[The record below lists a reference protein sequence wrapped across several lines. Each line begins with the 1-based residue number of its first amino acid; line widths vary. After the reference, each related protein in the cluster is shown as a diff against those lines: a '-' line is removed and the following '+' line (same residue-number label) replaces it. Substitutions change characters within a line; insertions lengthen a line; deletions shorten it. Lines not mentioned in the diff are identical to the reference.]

1 MRPINL
7 FFLLGVCLT
16 SSGCSTFWEG
26 FATYWDAPQST
37 AEPSLGHEVTVTYGV
52 EETITY
58 GVEENIR
65 GTVDVIKKV
74 GDVSR
79 ISSHAIRLPS
89 NPLRTI
95 TAFDYEFPDDCGGH
109 HFRVYEADGT
119 QILEYQYAPP
129 SGNGHIIRD
138 YISGPNPFI
147 RAGLWTAYDH
157 TGDGVSDMTLKYA
170 RRGSGILAGTYSQGP
185 MTGLDASSKR
195 VLGAAYD
202 RALRDS
208 TGCRG

>member
-7 FFLLGVCLT
+7 FFLLGVCLL
-16 SSGCSTFWEG
+16 SGGCATFWEG
-26 FATYWDAPQST
+26 FSSYWDAPAT
-37 AEPSLGHEVTVTYGV
+37 AEPGLGQEVTATYGV

-58 GVEENIR
+58 GAERNVR
-65 GTVDVIKKV
+65 GTVDVIKTA

-79 ISSHAIRLPS
+79 ISSHAIQLPS

-95 TAFDYEFPDDCGGH
+95 TAFEYEFPDHCGGH

-129 SGNGHIIRD
+129 SGDEHFIRD
-138 YISGPNPFI
+138 YVSGPNPFI
-147 RAGLWTAYDH
+147 EAGLWTAYDH

-170 RRGSGILAGTYSQGP
+170 KRGSGILAGTYSQGP
-185 MTGLDASSKR
+185 VTGLDARSKR
-195 VLGAAYD
+195 MLGAAYD

-208 TGCRG
+208 VGCSG

>member
-1 MRPINL
+1 MRPVNL
-7 FFLLGVCLT
+7 FLLLGVCLL
-16 SSGCSTFWEG
+16 SGGCASFWEG
-26 FATYWDAPQST
+26 FTTYWDTTPST
-37 AEPSLGHEVTVTYGV
+37 VETSLGQEIIATYGADDLTTYGV
-52 EETITY
+52 EDN
-58 GVEENIR
+58 VR
-65 GTVDVIKKV
+65 GTVDVIKTS

-95 TAFDYEFPDDCGGH
+95 TAFDYEFPADCGGH
-109 HFRVYEADGT
+109 RFRVYEADGT
-119 QILEYQYAPP
+119 QILEYEYAPT
-129 SGNGHIIRD
+129 SGREYIIRD

-157 TGDGVSDMTLKYA
+157 TGDSVSDMSLKYA
-170 RRGSGILAGTYSQGP
+170 KRGSGILAGTYSQGP
-185 MTGLDASSKR
+185 VTGLDPSSKR